1 MKVIFD
7 TSFWSYLAE
16 SDQEGAFVDLEKKL
30 NLEVILPPSILLE
43 VQKTKDKEKRI
54 KIIKVMNKGYRKK
67 ERTEVDMESE
77 ELIYEV
83 RRLHPECSKYFS
95 STKRINKLRKFWT
108 KDIWKNSIEKTDFYH
123 NRMVRSEKRGIGIVI
138 NEQES
143 IKKGMQEAKWDV
155 NKTRPSDMK
164 AKFSEK
170 STFALKYVDVN
181 KDYDPW
187 RIINLYYYKKS
198 LENVSLQI
206 NHDDRTVADWCEPWI
221 DIKEFM
227 ANEKRYFDFWLEEVE
242 IRNMQRNWLRWAVS
256 TMQPLRKIANSNP
269 YDEQHSAYLI
279 NVDMFY
285 TCDRRYYECLKVIYD
300 DNQVTIAKPVLI
312 DADINNALCQIEKN
326 CNNAH

>member
-155 NKTRPSDMK
+155 IQDHSYFHSRFGWHN
-164 AKFSEK
+164 
-170 STFALKYVDVN
+170 N
-181 KDYDPW
+181 
-187 RIINLYYYKKS
+187 IYK
-198 LENVSLQI
+198 
-206 NHDDRTVADWCEPWI
+206 
-221 DIKEFM
+221 
-227 ANEKRYFDFWLEEVE
+227 
-242 IRNMQRNWLRWAVS
+242 
-256 TMQPLRKIANSNP
+256 
-269 YDEQHSAYLI
+269 
-279 NVDMFY
+279 
-285 TCDRRYYECLKVIYD
+285 
-300 DNQVTIAKPVLI
+300 
-312 DADINNALCQIEKN
+312 
-326 CNNAH
+326 